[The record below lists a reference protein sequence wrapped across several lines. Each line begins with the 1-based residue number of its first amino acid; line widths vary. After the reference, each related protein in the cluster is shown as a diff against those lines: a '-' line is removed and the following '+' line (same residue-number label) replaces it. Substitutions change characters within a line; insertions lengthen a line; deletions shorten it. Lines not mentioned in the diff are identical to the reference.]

1 MSKDESGTLKGGGK
15 GDGGE
20 RSRVKLRRTVE
31 TSQIWQSFSH
41 GRSRMVEVEI
51 KRRRGFKKGE
61 EGAGGAGGAGRDK
74 EREERARPPVGEQ
87 GGEQV
92 REERAERVETQRDDR
107 GGQEARREARRE
119 GGQREGQRGGERERG
134 GQRGGA
140 REGQR
145 GGQQRGGQR
154 EGQREGQRGDTSGVE
169 SKESLVRGSRPS
181 KSLSKSSKS
190 SERSKG
196 GGRGKRGQR
205 HGGVGGDGGSK
216 GFGGKRSGKLTITS
230 SLEEGG
236 DERMRSMAAVRRAR
250 QKQQKQRMEADK
262 AMGGGAAP
270 RKVSREVVVPETIMV
285 SELANRM
292 AERGAD
298 VAKVLMG
305 MGVMAHIN
313 EAIDQDTAELVIA
326 EFGHRIKRVSDSDV
340 EIGLGGGVDDRA
352 TLEPRPP
359 VVTIMGH
366 VDHGKTSLLDA
377 LAGSKIVAGE
387 KGGITQHIGAYQI
400 RSKKGGEP
408 ITFLDTPGHEA
419 FTKMRIRGATVTD
432 IVVVVIAADD
442 GVKPQTVEALNHA
455 KAANVPVIIAVNK
468 IDAAGADIDKVYQ
481 ELLSHHVVVEKMR
494 GEVLSCELSALQ
506 KRNLESLEEMI
517 LLQSNMMDLKA
528 ASARSAVGTV
538 LEARMERGRG
548 SIVSVLVQ
556 KGTLN
561 KGDIFVA
568 GKRWG
573 RVRAMVVGGGVGG
586 SDAKGGHKQAYPS
599 QPVDILGCDGVPEA
613 GDEFVVVESEARAKE
628 VARYRSTLRQRDTS
642 SLSSMSIEERM
653 KRSSDEERTFPV
665 IIKADTQ
672 GSVEAISTS
681 LHSLLHDFER
691 ELKVVH
697 YGVGEVSESDVLLA
711 ATTGACIVG
720 FNLRSNPSA
729 RVLSRKHR
737 VEIKDYGVIYDLVED
752 FRVRLQAAGG
762 DDKEAVM
769 LGRATVQKVFD
780 IGKVGKVAGCMV
792 VEGRMR
798 ADERVRLLR
807 DDEVITETR
816 VRHLKREKDDVREVR
831 SGTECGI
838 SLVAFSDIQEGDIL
852 ECYHLSSD

>member
-1 MSKDESGTLKGGGK
+1 MAKDDSGTLKGGGA
-15 GDGGE
+15 GG

-51 KRRRGFKKGE
+51 KRRRGFKGS
-61 EGAGGAGGAGRDK
+61 GGAGDAPVPEENVPDSVPGVQQERPLTPEGTPEGVLDGGGAAVKDTVQAGVSAREQAGVRDG
-74 EREERARPPVGEQ
+74 ESGGSGSGGSGGSVSERARPSK
-87 GGEQV
+87 GG
-92 REERAERVETQRDDR
+92 
-107 GGQEARREARRE
+107 
-119 GGQREGQRGGERERG
+119 GGERER
-134 GQRGGA
+134 RGG
-140 REGQR
+140 
-145 GGQQRGGQR
+145 
-154 EGQREGQRGDTSGVE
+154 
-169 SKESLVRGSRPS
+169 
-181 KSLSKSSKS
+181 
-190 SERSKG
+190 G
-196 GGRGKRGQR
+196 GGARGKRGQR
-205 HGGVGGDGGSK
+205 HAGAEGKGGGR
-216 GFGGKRSGKLTITS
+216 RSGKLTITS

-250 QKQQKQRMEADK
+250 QKQQKQRMEAHK
-262 AMGGGAAP
+262 AMGGGVPP
-270 RKVSREVVVPETIMV
+270 RKVPREVIVPETIVV

-298 VAKVLMG
+298 VVKVLMG
-305 MGVMAHIN
+305 MGVMARIN
-313 EAIDQDTAELVIA
+313 EAIDQDTAELVVA

-340 EIGLGGGVDDRA
+340 EIGLGGGEDDNA
-352 TLEPRPP
+352 TLVARSP

-377 LAGSKIVAGE
+377 LAGSKVVAGE

-400 RSKKGGEP
+400 KTKGGDS

-419 FTKMRIRGATVTD
+419 FTKMRMRGATVTD
-432 IVVVVIAADD
+432 IVVVVVAADD

-468 IDAAGADIDKVYQ
+468 MDAPGADADKVYH

-494 GEVLSCELSALQ
+494 GDVLSCELSALQ
-506 KRNLESLEEMI
+506 KLNLDHLEEMI
-517 LLQSNMMDLKA
+517 LLQSNMMSLRA
-528 ASARSAVGTV
+528 AVERSAVGTV
-538 LEARMERGRG
+538 LEARMDRGRG

-556 KGTLN
+556 KGTLR

-573 RVRAMVVGGGVGG
+573 RVRAVLLGGGQTN
-586 SDAKGGHKQAYPS
+586 QAYPS
-599 QPVDILGCDGVPEA
+599 QPVDILGCDGAPEA

-628 VARYRSTLRQRDTS
+628 VARYRSSLRQRDAS
-642 SLSSMSIEERM
+642 SLSPMSIEERM

-672 GSVEAISTS
+672 GSIEAISAS
-681 LHSLLHDFER
+681 LQSLLQEFER

-711 ATTGACIVG
+711 STTGACIIG
-720 FNLRSNPSA
+720 FNLRSNPAA
-729 RVLSRKHR
+729 RLLSRKHK
-737 VEIKDYGVIYDLVED
+737 VEIKDYGIIYDLVED
-752 FRVRLQAAGG
+752 FRTRLQADSG
-762 DDKEAVM
+762 DDKDAVC

-792 VEGRMR
+792 VDGRMR

-807 DDEVITETR
+807 DEEVITETR
-816 VRHLKREKDDVREVR
+816 VRHLKREKDNVREVR
-831 SGTECGI
+831 AGTECGI
-838 SLVAFSDIQEGDIL
+838 SLVSFSDIQEGDTI
-852 ECYHLSSD
+852 ECYRLSD